1 MKKISKI
8 SLIKEILKF
17 DIFKVAKTT
26 NKNNWILL
34 KNGSRAPIFL
44 DTSVFISHPLLLEK
58 INKYIIQIINE
69 EKIKF
74 DKIMGLPYGGIP
86 FAYGVTNIL
95 KVPAL
100 ALRKEGRK
108 NYSTKGDL
116 LGEFRKG
123 DKVLLIE
130 DAIVTANTAIGFIK
144 RVRQDILIVKDIISI
159 VDVGS
164 SGFENLKKEGVIL
177 HSLFTWKELFDVYKS
192 INPNKNKNVYN
203 LIDDILS

>member
-1 MKKISKI
+1 MEKISKI
-8 SLIKEILKF
+8 SLIKEIIKLG
-17 DIFKVAKTT
+17 IFKVTETT
-26 NKNNWILL
+26 NKNKWILL
-34 KNGSRAPIFL
+34 KNGSRAPVFL

-58 INKYIIQIINE
+58 INKYIVQIIKE

-86 FAYGVTNIL
+86 FTYGVANIL

-100 ALRKEGRK
+100 ALRKEGKK

-116 LGEFRKG
+116 LGKFKKG

-144 RVRQDILIVKDIISI
+144 RIRQDNLLVKDIISI
-159 VDVGS
+159 VDIGGL
-164 SGFENLKKEGVIL
+164 GFKNLKNEDVCL
-177 HSLFTWKELFDVYKS
+177 HSLFTWKDLFIVYKS
-192 INPNKNKNVYN
+192 IYPDKNKNVYK
-203 LIDDILS
+203 LIDDILN